1 MKEEKIK
8 VKTTSI
14 CCGYGH
20 KIKKKKKFQQQQKK
34 RTLFCSASMD
44 LYKIK
49 LPSKYFIIY

>member
-20 KIKKKKKFQQQQKK
+20 KIKKKKISTTTKK
-34 RTLFCSASMD
+34 KE
-44 LYKIK
+44 LYSVVLVWIFTK
-49 LPSKYFIIY
+49 

>member
-20 KIKKKKKFQQQQKK
+20 KIKKKKNFNNNKK
-34 RTLFCSASMD
+34 KE
-44 LYKIK
+44 LYSVVLVWIFTK
-49 LPSKYFIIY
+49 

>member
-20 KIKKKKKFQQQQKK
+20 KIKKKKISTTTKK